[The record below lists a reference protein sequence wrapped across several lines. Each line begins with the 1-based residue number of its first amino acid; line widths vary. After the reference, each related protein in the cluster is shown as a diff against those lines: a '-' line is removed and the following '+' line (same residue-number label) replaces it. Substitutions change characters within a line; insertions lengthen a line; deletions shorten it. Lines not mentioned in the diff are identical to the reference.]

1 MLGYRRNKDTKEIYI
16 VSEEAETVKKIFQMY
31 LQGRSLDQIKRYLE
45 ENNILTV
52 RGNSVWD
59 KGVIKSMLTN
69 EKYVG
74 DVMFQKTY
82 REDCISK
89 RTKINRGEMDRYLV
103 TDNHPAIIDRETF
116 RMAKKEMVKRSSKR
130 RTSSKAITELGKY
143 SGKYA
148 HSELLFCDVCGS
160 PFRRKTWTR
169 KGVKKVY
176 WRCLNHVENGDK
188 ACPQSRGIEEGVL
201 HEAIC
206 RGMSKCIPETG
217 DVQTLVKTMLAY
229 ATSEDEVLLECQTL
243 ENAIR
248 ELQGKANEEEEM
260 CIRTEGNKE
269 PYMEQIK
276 KYYSSIAELRARIT
290 EIKKQLEESD
300 EFQTEMQQ
308 IDSWLENEEI
318 LFAEYDD
325 DIVRHLIDSIRVTDD
340 LKLIINVKGGV
351 SVTEEL
357 YQKED

>member
-1 MLGYRRNKDTKEIYI
+1 
-16 VSEEAETVKKIFQMY
+16 
-31 LQGRSLDQIKRYLE
+31 
-45 ENNILTV
+45 
-52 RGNSVWD
+52 
-59 KGVIKSMLTN
+59 
-69 EKYVG
+69 
-74 DVMFQKTY
+74 
-82 REDCISK
+82 
-89 RTKINRGEMDRYLV
+89 
-103 TDNHPAIIDRETF
+103 
-116 RMAKKEMVKRSSKR
+116 
-130 RTSSKAITELGKY
+130 
-143 SGKYA
+143 
-148 HSELLFCDVCGS
+148 
-160 PFRRKTWTR
+160 
-169 KGVKKVY
+169 
-176 WRCLNHVENGDK
+176 
-188 ACPQSRGIEEGVL
+188 
-201 HEAIC
+201 
-206 RGMSKCIPETG
+206 MSKCIPETG

-325 DIVRHLIDSIRVTDD
+325 DIVRYLIDSIRVTDD